1 MRPVA
6 SFPIGKAADYR
17 SSEGLSFQL
26 SGVFVLV
33 YELDEKKDGGL
44 PPRPVHKGP
53 IRPNTKTGRIKFAVG
68 PQIQ

>member
-33 YELDEKKDGGL
+33 YELGKADGSGEEDS
-44 PPRPVHKGP
+44 
-53 IRPNTKTGRIKFAVG
+53 
-68 PQIQ
+68 